1 MLIEGTHIRLTQR
14 EKRQLSGLT
23 GSSPAHI
30 RTLHQLELF
39 VNAHLVNFPGRSAEE
54 KLLRRMLE
62 SFLPS
67 HLQGSQGSHVNHREF
82 LAQTEIGI

>member
-30 RTLHQLELF
+30 RTPHQLELF

-54 KLLRRMLE
+54 KLLRSMLE
-62 SFLPS
+62 SFLPGR
-67 HLQGSQGSHVNHREF
+67 LQGSQGSHVDH
-82 LAQTEIGI
+82 